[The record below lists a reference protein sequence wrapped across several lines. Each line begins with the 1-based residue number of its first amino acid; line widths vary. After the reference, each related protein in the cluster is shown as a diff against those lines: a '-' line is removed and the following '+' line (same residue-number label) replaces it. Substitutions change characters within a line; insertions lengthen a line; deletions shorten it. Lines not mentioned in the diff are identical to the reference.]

1 MEMTFDEIADI
12 CYKETDEDSHLI
24 SVSIVVKDNNSGEVR
39 IYNSNKYGGIDEYTE
54 NDV

>member
-1 MEMTFDEIADI
+1 MTLNQLFDIWQ
-12 CYKETDEDSHLI
+12 KESTEGSQLI
-24 SVSIVVKDNNSGEVR
+24 SISIIVKDGNSGEVR